1 MISGYGRI
9 PYEAQPAGV
18 SHEYKPAG
26 KYGTKTFFF
35 FLLNFLH
42 IFYQYKEMKKQFW
55 FVLIYACCMQ
65 ILINQLC
72 IQGQSGASYQP
83 EAPGLGHAGQVGSKH
98 GKAQLCVSGVYT
110 V

>member
-1 MISGYGRI
+1 
-9 PYEAQPAGV
+9 
-18 SHEYKPAG
+18 
-26 KYGTKTFFF
+26 
-35 FLLNFLH
+35 
-42 IFYQYKEMKKQFW
+42 
-55 FVLIYACCMQ
+55 MQ

>member
-1 MISGYGRI
+1 M
-9 PYEAQPAGV
+9 E
-18 SHEYKPAG
+18 EYPMKLNQQG
-26 KYGTKTFFF
+26 SVTSTNRLENMVKNFFF
-35 FLLNFLH
+35 LLLNFLH

-98 GKAQLCVSGVYT
+98 GKPQLCVSGVYT